1 MHKACISSTIPGL
14 QSFYFHWRLPTD
26 CAVHELSCLV
36 KIPSSAVTEYLIP
49 IFCVSQLEERDL
61 QEKADA
67 ERCQQRLQHLKTLGQ
82 QPKEQVLDW
91 NRQRLPRV
99 LADHLLRSGYTE
111 TADVLTES
119 ADLQVSLH
127 STLIQT
133 LLWARAYRSP

>member
-1 MHKACISSTIPGL
+1 MSSDVLSKSQI
-14 QSFYFHWRLPTD
+14 LPSQ
-26 CAVHELSCLV
+26 LSCDL
-36 KIPSSAVTEYLIP
+36 
-49 IFCVSQLEERDL
+49 QLEERDL

-91 NRQRLPRV
+91 NRQRLPRI

-111 TADVLTES
+111 TANVLTES

-127 STLIQT
+127 NASTQP
-133 LLWARAYRSP
+133 LLEASASESSQFNSGLNR